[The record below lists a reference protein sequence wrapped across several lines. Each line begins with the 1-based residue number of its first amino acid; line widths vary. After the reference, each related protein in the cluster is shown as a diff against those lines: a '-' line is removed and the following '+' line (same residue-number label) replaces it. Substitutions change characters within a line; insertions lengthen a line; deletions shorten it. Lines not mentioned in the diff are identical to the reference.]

1 MLDEIEILKNKEKF
15 ISLIRQITR
24 EGSKI
29 DALINK
35 LEHSDFFEAP
45 ASTQYHCSYRG
56 GLCQHSLHVYEQ
68 LSALVAIEYPDRF
81 VGDDNQPLD
90 LPYECPISEESII
103 ITSLLH
109 DMSKMNFYEI
119 SERNVKDESGNWV
132 KVPYIKVKESK
143 DRFIFGNHEMNSL
156 YMVESFIPLSL
167 EESTAILHHMG
178 GISKDSAQDDISDV
192 YNKFP
197 LALMLHLADMLAT
210 YKDERI

>member
-1 MLDEIEILKNKEKF
+1 MLNENQILENKTKF
-15 ISLIRQITR
+15 ISLLRQIKR
-24 EGSKI
+24 EGARI

-35 LEHSDFFEAP
+35 LENSDFFEAP

-56 GLCQHSLHVYEQ
+56 GLCEHSLHVYEQ
-68 LSALVAIEYPDRF
+68 LSTLIAIEYPDKF
-81 VGDDNQPLD
+81 VETEDQLD
-90 LPYECPISEESII
+90 IPYISPISDESII
-103 ITSLLH
+103 ITALLH
-109 DMSKMNFYEI
+109 DMSKMNFYET
-119 SERNVKDESGNWV
+119 SERNVKDENGNWV
-132 KVPYIKVKESK
+132 KVPYIKVKDAK
-143 DRFIFGNHEMNSL
+143 DRFIFGSHEMNSL

-178 GISKDSAQDDISDV
+178 GMAKDSAQDDISDI